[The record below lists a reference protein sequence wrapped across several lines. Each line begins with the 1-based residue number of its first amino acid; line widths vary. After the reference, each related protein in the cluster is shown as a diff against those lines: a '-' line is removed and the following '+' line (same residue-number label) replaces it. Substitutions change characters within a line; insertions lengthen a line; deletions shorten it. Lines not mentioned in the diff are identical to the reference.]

1 MNKRLLG
8 RTGIKVSEIAFGGVE
23 IGMPY
28 GIGIK
33 NKTDMLSETD
43 AVSLLRTALDNG
55 INLFD
60 TARAYGNSEAIM
72 GRAFH
77 GMRERVVICTK
88 FRPSRDDKGNLPGA
102 EQLKKIMDTSLSESL
117 KALQTDYIDV
127 YILHLTDNFFLRN
140 ETVTDWL
147 LDLKKKGIVRAIGV
161 STYKVE
167 ETRSAIESGIWDV
180 IQLPFNLMDQSHGAL
195 FPLAEQKDV
204 GIVVRSVL
212 FKGILSERGRN
223 LHPELKDVQSHIKSY
238 EEMLNESAPDLPT
251 LATKFALSF
260 RQVSSVL
267 VGIDRKEYLQKSLAA
282 ADGRYFDEKI
292 LSRLKELR
300 YPEPEFLDLVKW
312 ERMGWLK

>member
-8 RTGIKVSEIAFGGVE
+8 RTGIEVSEIAFGGVE

-28 GIGIK
+28 GIGVK
-33 NKTDMLSETD
+33 NKADMLSETD

-60 TARAYGNSEAIM
+60 TARAYGDSEAIM

-77 GMRERVVICTK
+77 GMRERVVISTK
-88 FRPSRDDKGNLPGA
+88 FRPTRDDKGNLPGA
-102 EQLKKIMDTSLSESL
+102 EQLKKIMNTSLSESL

-127 YILHLTDNFFLRN
+127 YILHLTDSFFLKN

-147 LDLKKKGIVRAIGV
+147 INLKKKGVVRAIGA

-195 FPLAEQKDV
+195 FPLAGQKDI

-223 LHPELKDVQSHIKSY
+223 LHPELKNVQSHIKSY

-267 VGIDRKEYLQKSLAA
+267 VGFRGTPGD
-282 ADGRYFDEKI
+282 
-292 LSRLKELR
+292 
-300 YPEPEFLDLVKW
+300 
-312 ERMGWLK
+312 